1 MSLVATGASAAAE
14 KKAEKNAEDTRI
26 IKVSCALRAKFNE
39 DEEVYIEPLDI
50 VPHPMNRGGDKVKT
64 LRCRS
69 ITGSIASNGFDVIEA
84 EQNAVLIRSPPD
96 AKARAEVKQAGIDP
110 DFGAYFD
117 AGALCVED
125 MCLQAGGLEPKGGSV
140 SHSHLNCTLRN
151 VQTGKKGCECK
162 STPAVAGGGE
172 G

>member
-26 IKVSCALRAKFNE
+26 IKVSCAYRAKFNE
-39 DEEVYIEPLDI
+39 GDEVYICPLEI

-69 ITGSIASNGFDVIEA
+69 ITASIAEHGFDVIEA
-84 EQNAVLIRSPPD
+84 EQNAVMIESPPN
-96 AKARAEVKQAGIDP
+96 AKARAEIKQAGIDP
-110 DFGAYFD
+110 DFDAYFA
-117 AGALCVED
+117 AGALCEED
-125 MCLQAGGLEPKGGSV
+125 MCLQAGGLELKGGSV
-140 SHSHLNCTLRN
+140 SHSHLNCTPRN

-162 STPAVAGGGE
+162 RTPAVAGGGE